1 NLTDRVTGSVG
12 VPPGNLTV
20 CVLGTGLIRELET
33 NSHRSFFSASCLI
46 WSTPFSS
53 ASCLGIPDHHRQ
65 VVNDVGYGRLNEIQR
80 NLRKRPQVLKGVPDS
95 LGQRVVIGVNSSNR
109 CNQLVV
115 LSLEVVA
122 VGFKAANDALQL
134 VNRGLL
140 FLDLAPQALKL
151 GGFLVHL
158 VTDFKGVNSHHFC
171 TPPIFNER
179 PTSTC
184 RPRLLH
190 QPEIPCQSHREEP

>member
-1 NLTDRVTGSVG
+1 
-12 VPPGNLTV
+12 PPSSRGRL
-20 CVLGTGLIRELET
+20 
-33 NSHRSFFSASCLI
+33 SRSGRFPYPTLFR
-46 WSTPFSS
+46 
-53 ASCLGIPDHHRQ
+53 SCLGIPDHRRQ
-65 VVNDVGYGRLNEIQR
+65 VDNDVGDSRLNEIQR
-80 NLRKRPQVLKGVPDS
+80 NLRKRPQVLKGIPDS

-115 LSLEVVA
+115 LSLEVIA
-122 VGFKAANDALQL
+122 VSLKAANDALQL
-134 VNRGLL
+134 VNRDLL
-140 FLDLAPQALKL
+140 LLDLAPQALKL

-158 VTDFKGVNSHHFC
+158 VTDLKGVNSHHLR

>member
-1 NLTDRVTGSVG
+1 
-12 VPPGNLTV
+12 
-20 CVLGTGLIRELET
+20 
-33 NSHRSFFSASCLI
+33 
-46 WSTPFSS
+46 
-53 ASCLGIPDHHRQ
+53 
-65 VVNDVGYGRLNEIQR
+65 
-80 NLRKRPQVLKGVPDS
+80 RKRPQVLKGIPDS

-115 LSLEVVA
+115 LPLEVIA
-122 VGFKAANDALQL
+122 VSLKTANDALQL

-140 FLDLAPQALKL
+140 LFDLTPQALKL

-158 VTDFKGVNSHHFC
+158 VTDLKGVNSHHFC
-171 TPPIFNER
+171 TPPSVFFSER

-190 QPEIPCQSHREEP
+190 QPGTPCRYRRG

>member
-1 NLTDRVTGSVG
+1 
-12 VPPGNLTV
+12 
-20 CVLGTGLIRELET
+20 
-33 NSHRSFFSASCLI
+33 
-46 WSTPFSS
+46 
-53 ASCLGIPDHHRQ
+53 
-65 VVNDVGYGRLNEIQR
+65 
-80 NLRKRPQVLKGVPDS
+80 S

-115 LSLEVVA
+115 LSLEVIA

-151 GGFLVHL
+151 SGFIVHL

-171 TPPIFNER
+171 TPSSVMRVASQHPQICPLQGIPYR
-179 PTSTC
+179 DHRAWPCPVYSSGQSSTA
-184 RPRLLH
+184 
-190 QPEIPCQSHREEP
+190 